1 MKNKLLNQNNTGM
14 ALQELMYVILVLIAI
29 FFIILIF
36 VKTGRIF
43 K

>member
-1 MKNKLLNQNNTGM
+1 MAKLLKNKKSM
-14 ALQELMYVILVLIAI
+14 SLQELMYVILVLIAI

-36 VKTGRIF
+36 VKTGEIF

>member
-1 MKNKLLNQNNTGM
+1 MKMKKQKKAI

-29 FFIILIF
+29 FFTVLIF
-36 VKTGRIF
+36 VKTGKIF

>member
-1 MKNKLLNQNNTGM
+1 MEKGKSKPDKKAM
-14 ALQELMYVILVLIAI
+14 ALQELMYVILALIAI
-29 FFIILIF
+29 FFAILIF